1 MLKSTHNTNAVIF
14 VAQVFLDIVGFLSDL
29 SICRGFD
36 HTCSCWILRR
46 QCYLIV
52 KYLFSAMDFYNSC
65 AIYKF
70 VLGHYTV
77 TYFQNNYCT
86 LFGKTN
92 TSLPLL
98 GSSCFTGTP
107 SPSPSPSSLSLHCY
121 YFYKVRAKLP
131 LPVLTKKKIIDPGF
145 NQPPALPPS
154 SWLQFFFQLT

>member
-1 MLKSTHNTNAVIF
+1 
-14 VAQVFLDIVGFLSDL
+14 
-29 SICRGFD
+29 
-36 HTCSCWILRR
+36 
-46 QCYLIV
+46 
-52 KYLFSAMDFYNSC
+52 MDFYNSC
-65 AIYKF
+65 AIYNF

-92 TSLPLL
+92 TSPPLL

-131 LPVLTKKKIIDPGF
+131 LPILTERIIDPGF
-145 NQPPALPPS
+145 NQPTALPPS
-154 SWLQFFFQLT
+154 SWLQFFDITTPITLDILHNSPVSPIWVRSSLLFFFYYS